1 MRRSVKK
8 PGRRARPI
16 SETVSPEK
24 QASDAVSSASAA
36 SSTAGAMFATPA
48 SAVRTSGHS
57 AGRP

>member
-1 MRRSVKK
+1 M
-8 PGRRARPI
+8 

-48 SAVRTSGHS
+48 RAVRTSGHS